1 VHPELLAESVASQPS
16 NHTHRIA
23 KPCNCHGLICAFA
36 AGMDLKIIPDDR
48 FTHRRNPFGECYK
61 ISIDAADDNDW
72 LLPRQF
78 KSPEAHNKALV
89 VLGK

>member
-1 VHPELLAESVASQPS
+1 
-16 NHTHRIA
+16 
-23 KPCNCHGLICAFA
+23 
-36 AGMDLKIIPDDR
+36 MDLKIIPDDR